1 MTVTTITQVG
11 QCDVSPTASSHSMW
25 LLPTDM
31 MEHRTREKR
40 QQSQSYSE
48 NSRKQWTK
56 STLTVILVYTIVD
69 TAQTLMLQLS
79 KLAASSTGSSCVS
92 KPCDASEVLPHVL
105 HKQAVTLGCSMVMQ
119 CITCIASPSR
129 HVMVL

>member
-11 QCDVSPTASSHSMW
+11 QCDVKSNSFFTFHVAVAN
-25 LLPTDM
+25 
-31 MEHRTREKR
+31 REKR

-56 STLTVILVYTIVD
+56 STLTVNLVYTIVD